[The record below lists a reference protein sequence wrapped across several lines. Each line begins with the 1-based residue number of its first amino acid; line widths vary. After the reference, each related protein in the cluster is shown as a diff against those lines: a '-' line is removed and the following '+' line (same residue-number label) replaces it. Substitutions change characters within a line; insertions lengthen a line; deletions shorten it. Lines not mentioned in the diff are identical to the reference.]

1 MRTIRFLLQKEF
13 RQIFRNKAIVAMI
26 LAVPVV
32 QLLIMP
38 LAANYEVKNI
48 NLAVVDNDHSA
59 YSQKLINKITSS
71 GYFILTGL
79 STDPLK
85 NAFTLIETDKADLVL
100 EIPQGFEQ
108 NLVRE
113 NEQKLFI
120 AVNAINGSKANLGG
134 SYLNNII
141 RNFNAD
147 TRMELLPVEQT
158 NG

>member
-32 QLLIMP
+32 QLLILP

-48 NLAVVDNDHSA
+48 NLAVVDNDHSG

-71 GYFILTGL
+71 GYFKLTGIGQ
-79 STDPLK
+79 SFK
-85 NAFTLIETDKADLVL
+85 EAFSLIEKDKADLVL
-100 EIPQGFEQ
+100 EIPHGFEQ

-120 AVNAINGSKANLGG
+120 AVNAINGSKANLGC

-141 RNFNAD
+141 RSFNAD
-147 TRMELLPVEQT
+147 TRLELIP
-158 NG
+158 